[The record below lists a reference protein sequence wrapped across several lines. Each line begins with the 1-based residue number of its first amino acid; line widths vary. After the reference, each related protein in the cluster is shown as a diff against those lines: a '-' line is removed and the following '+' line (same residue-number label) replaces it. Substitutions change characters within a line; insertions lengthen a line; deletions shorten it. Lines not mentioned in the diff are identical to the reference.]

1 MDIFDKAP
9 DVANEDV
16 SKTIASITS
25 MPIESIS
32 DENKP
37 KSFFGYFITVF
48 RYILIIYLVGYI
60 ILLILNNLD
69 MLPDWLKEKFTPY
82 DIVKI
87 IRKQER
93 KNKNIDNELLATKIQ
108 KDDEV
113 VKEKEKEKEYIPP
126 TPVQNKVPKPD
137 DASSSTQSSK
147 IANKSGYCYIGEDR
161 GFRSCIKV
169 KAGDRCMSEDI
180 YPTEAVCVNPNLRP

>member
-1 MDIFDKAP
+1 M
-9 DVANEDV
+9 
-16 SKTIASITS
+16 
-25 MPIESIS
+25 
-32 DENKP
+32 
-37 KSFFGYFITVF
+37 
-48 RYILIIYLVGYI
+48 
-60 ILLILNNLD
+60 LILNNLD

-87 IRKQER
+87 IRKQEK
-93 KNKNIDNELLATKIQ
+93 KNKIIDNDLLATKIQ
-108 KDDEV
+108 KDDEIV
-113 VKEKEKEKEYIPP
+113 KEKEYIPP
-126 TPVQNKVPKPD
+126 TPVNNKVPKPD
-137 DASSSTQSSK
+137 DATSSTQSSK